1 MKPIKLE
8 KLITPRFKYIEWKL
22 HNVCNYD
29 CSFCGEEHKDGSNR
43 WKDLDTYKMYVDKMV
58 AAANGQPLWIQFTGG
73 EPTLYPKLI
82 ELFKYMKSK
91 GVYTGMVTNGTRTL
105 RWWEEFKESKSLDH
119 LYVTFHTEQKA
130 NREHIAKVL
139 NLFHDEPIKTV
150 CLVTH
155 VINIV
160 NTVDEAFDAVDYFV
174 ENTGALIYSKA
185 MNIVAYDI
193 YKLYTE
199 EQLTK
204 LRKQS
209 LFYGSKFD
217 SKSKTT
223 LPIDM
228 QLNSQLKLTYD
239 DGTIEEIPSAQ
250 ELMKEKKNIFKDWK
264 CNIGVDNARI
274 EYSKVY
280 RGICGAGTMIA
291 DLDTDVFKFSPEPI
305 ACPFNDCHCAI
316 NLGTTKVAP

>member
-1 MKPIKLE
+1 MYPIKLE
-8 KLITPRFKYIEWKL
+8 KLVTPKFKYIEWKL

-43 WKDLDTYKMYVDKMV
+43 WKDLDTYKMYVDKLV
-58 AAANGQPLWIQFTGG
+58 DAAKGKPLWIQFTGG

-82 ELFKYMKSK
+82 DLFKYIKSK
-91 GVYTGMVTNGTRTL
+91 GVYTGIVTNGTRTL
-105 RWWEEFKESKSLDH
+105 RWWEELKESKTLDH

-130 NREHIAKVL
+130 NKEHVSKVL
-139 NLFHDEPIKTV
+139 NLFHNEPIKTV

-155 VINIV
+155 VIK
-160 NTVDEAFDAVDYFV
+160 TVEEAFDAVDYFV

-185 MNIVAYDI
+185 MTIVAYDI

-199 EQLTK
+199 EQLSK

-209 LFYGSKFD
+209 LYYGSKYED
-217 SKSKTT
+217 KSKTE

-228 QLNSQLKLTYD
+228 QLNSQLKFTLS
-239 DGTIEEIPSAQ
+239 DGSIEEIESAQ
-250 ELMKEKKNIFKDWK
+250 QIMKDRRNLFKNWK

-274 EYSKVY
+274 EYDKVY
-280 RGICGAGTMIA
+280 RGVCGAGTIIA
-291 DLDTDVFKFSPEPI
+291 DLNTDIFNFEKDPVS
-305 ACPFNDCHCAI
+305 CPYDECHCAI
-316 NLGTTKVAP
+316 NLGTYKVAP